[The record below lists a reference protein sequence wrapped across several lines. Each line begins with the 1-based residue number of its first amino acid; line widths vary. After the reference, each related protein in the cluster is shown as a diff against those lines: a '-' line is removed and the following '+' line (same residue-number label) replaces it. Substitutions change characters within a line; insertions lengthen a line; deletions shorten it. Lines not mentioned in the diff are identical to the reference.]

1 MARPESELTKK
12 WQNSTQPLV
21 SVVCI
26 TYNHERF
33 IRDAIE
39 SFLAQETDFAFSIV
53 IAEDCSSDNT
63 LAIVDE
69 YCRLYPR
76 VIKLIKNE
84 KNLGVIE
91 NFFRTIDS
99 VTTKYA
105 AVCEGDDYWT
115 NPHKLQTQIDFLQE
129 NPEYSMVCHPV
140 TILNETQNCAAVKK
154 AYEKFVSGHFTTR
167 DILRGHFIPTPSLTF
182 KTDAFHLYDWML
194 ACRSGDIALEII
206 LSLSGPGYF
215 MPEPM
220 AVYRQHDDGIT
231 KKGRLPPAEML
242 EKSLFLFRAFDM
254 LTKGIY
260 TYGVNRR
267 LAKIHFIYAVGRL
280 KKFEICLFMFHCWSA
295 MKYAV
300 KGIMCRSKADVRL

>member
-21 SVVCI
+21 SGVCI

-33 IRDAIE
+33 IRVAIE
-39 SFLAQETDFAFSIV
+39 CFVAQETDFAFSIV

-115 NPHKLQTQIDFLQE
+115 NPHKLQTQIDSAVISP
-129 NPEYSMVCHPV
+129 PETFYVVISFPPPALPSEPMHFTSMTGCWPV
-140 TILNETQNCAAVKK
+140 EAAISLWNLFSHCQVLAVSCLNQWLFTDSTMMELPKK
-154 AYEKFVSGHFTTR
+154 ADY
-167 DILRGHFIPTPSLTF
+167 
-182 KTDAFHLYDWML
+182 
-194 ACRSGDIALEII
+194 
-206 LSLSGPGYF
+206 
-215 MPEPM
+215 
-220 AVYRQHDDGIT
+220 
-231 KKGRLPPAEML
+231 
-242 EKSLFLFRAFDM
+242 
-254 LTKGIY
+254 
-260 TYGVNRR
+260 RR
-267 LAKIHFIYAVGRL
+267 LKCSRKACFCFARL
-280 KKFEICLFMFHCWSA
+280 IN
-295 MKYAV
+295 
-300 KGIMCRSKADVRL
+300 